1 MYYILRNRRPVRIRS
16 VLAWAE
22 WFEKADRTVANT
34 VLVANVGGEEVARVR
49 ISTVFLGLD
58 HNWGSGRPLL
68 FETMIFGGPLNEQ
81 CWRTATWN
89 EAQLAHRHACAAV
102 DALQTEAKLIA
113 AQAIGE
119 MMRQT

>member
-1 MYYILRNRRPVRIRS
+1 M
-16 VLAWAE
+16 
-22 WFEKADRTVANT
+22 ANT